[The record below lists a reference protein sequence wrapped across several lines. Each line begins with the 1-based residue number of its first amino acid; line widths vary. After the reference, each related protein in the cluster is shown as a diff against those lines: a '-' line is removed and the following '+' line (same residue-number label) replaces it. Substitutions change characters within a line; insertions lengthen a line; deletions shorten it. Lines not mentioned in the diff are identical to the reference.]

1 MDYSVLPTL
10 NAILNATSGLLV
22 ILGYRNIKRS
32 NKKTHKRFMLSAF
45 AVSALFV
52 ASYIVYHWNV
62 GSVKFQGTGTIRYV
76 YFTILISH
84 TLMAVAIVPL
94 VLRTVYLAL
103 KGNFLKH
110 RKIAKITFPSWVFVS
125 VSGVVVYF
133 MLYQL

>member
-1 MDYSVLPTL
+1 MDYTILPTL

-32 NKKTHKRFMLSAF
+32 NEETHKRFMLSAF
-45 AVSALFV
+45 AVSAIFF
-52 ASYIVYHWNV
+52 ASYIIYHWNV
-62 GSVKFQGTGTIRYV
+62 GSVKFQGAGMIRYV

-84 TLMAVAIVPL
+84 TLMAVAIIPL
-94 VLRTVYLAL
+94 VLRTIYLAL
-103 KGNFLKH
+103 KGKFSKH

-133 MLYQL
+133 MLYQF